1 MIERRAESVTE
12 SAWIAGLE
20 GPSPFGRASIASRGP
35 TWKSARGPGGPPYN
49 VQLEDDADCKTEA
62 GISAIVQVVPVV
74 IADVHVVGSVPVIRP
89 AFRPRVEE
97 HEPITAVLESRIPGH
112 DHGSALHTEP
122 VLAAK
127 RKLESVLRNVVATIA
142 AALRPSA
149 MLGLPVLGTILLPGA
164 MLLPTA
170 LPHPSALLLPH
181 TRLLLGALLGGGGVV
196 SWLLLLLLALDDLRL
211 LLHGPRLLWL
221 LLGALLL
228 LLLGGPILLL
238 LLLGALLLLLLSGL
252 GLLLL
257 LLGVLLLLCG
267 LGLLFLFVLL
277 GTDRSSSCEKQEQ
290 HCRGSF
296 DRWNTFHV
304 GHLPPN
310 REHFIGHRA
319 GLKSA
324 LRRQS
329 VFRSFGGFSLGLGLV
344 HRSIRVVGR
353 RVDRVEL

>member
-1 MIERRAESVTE
+1 M
-12 SAWIAGLE
+12 
-20 GPSPFGRASIASRGP
+20 
-35 TWKSARGPGGPPYN
+35 
-49 VQLEDDADCKTEA
+49 
-62 GISAIVQVVPVV
+62 
-74 IADVHVVGSVPVIRP
+74 
-89 AFRPRVEE
+89 
-97 HEPITAVLESRIPGH
+97 
-112 DHGSALHTEP
+112 
-122 VLAAK
+122 
-127 RKLESVLRNVVATIA
+127 
-142 AALRPSA
+142 
-149 MLGLPVLGTILLPGA
+149 
-164 MLLPTA
+164 
-170 LPHPSALLLPH
+170 
-181 TRLLLGALLGGGGVV
+181 
-196 SWLLLLLLALDDLRL
+196 
-211 LLHGPRLLWL
+211 L

-238 LLLGALLLLLLSGL
+238 LLLSGSGLLLLPLLLLLSGL